1 MDFTLEKWSKE
12 HVDGVYK
19 NANNFKIAEKLRDIF
34 PYPYTYEDA
43 KWYVNDCIEKNDEHQ
58 ICRAIVLNKEAIGSI
73 GIFVKNDVHKKC
85 GELGYWLGEDF
96 WGKNIMTNAVKQ
108 ICKIAF
114 EKFDLERIYAEPF
127 ANNIGSRRVLEKAG
141 FNLEGIM
148 KNSVF
153 KNGNIYDSCM
163 YALLKNNL

>member
-1 MDFTLEKWSKE
+1 
-12 HVDGVYK
+12 
-19 NANNFKIAEKLRDIF
+19 
-34 PYPYTYEDA
+34 
-43 KWYVNDCIEKNDEHQ
+43 
-58 ICRAIVLNKEAIGSI
+58 
-73 GIFVKNDVHKKC
+73 
-85 GELGYWLGEDF
+85 
-96 WGKNIMTNAVKQ
+96 MTNAVKQ